1 MHSFGIRRIRN
12 KTIFLSTSML
22 VSAALFA
29 PVQAQQVAA
38 AASTIETVTVT
49 GYAESLQLATDAK
62 RNSTGFTDSIFAE
75 DIGKF
80 PDTDIAE
87 SLNRI
92 PGVTISREID
102 GEGLNVS
109 IRGLGT
115 NFTRVTL
122 NGAAISIASTG
133 GTDQSNN
140 DREIDLN
147 MLPTELFTQ
156 LTVSKSVNAD
166 LLEGGAAGVVNLRS
180 ARPFDYKDEGFH
192 VTYEG
197 QGSDYSNASTLGER
211 GALIAR
217 DTWGD
222 KFGVLLGVA
231 GVHSEVF
238 TTGWED
244 GNAGW
249 VTPGA
254 LTAAQC
260 GAGNTCDS
268 IGGNS
273 WAIPATVPAGV
284 TTGGLVPGQTIDAA
298 ELQHLNPGL
307 TTAQISNALVPRLGR
322 TMYEQGSR
330 DRYNGILSLEWRPT
344 QDLHFYLDGI
354 FGRTFNNLNRSDID
368 WGVRAGAGSQ
378 PLIPENL
385 TVDANG
391 VTTGGTFANSQFFL
405 EARPYQEKG
414 DFFSLNPGASWQIND
429 LMHLDVQAN
438 ASRSHFFRDSPTIL
452 VVSCPSTPNAAGT
465 PGCTAPAGG
474 VYATFTNTGQL
485 TPPTITTN
493 IDLNNPANFQWNN
506 GRVNLQDE
514 KRYEFTQ
521 GAHADYTW
529 GGDLIAL
536 KAGAAYDDIYRNI
549 TAIDASNYW
558 SDAACGE
565 NPNVALPPPN
575 SMPACRGLN
584 VAGSAATVNA
594 VSAGAV
600 PAYPGYGTGY
610 TAGGT
615 PITYGG
621 SLIPQ
626 SALANYL
633 IPGPTG
639 FITANYPA
647 FKAASNYYA
656 IDQAAINAVGNA
668 LPGTTGTYPY
678 ATASNTGGNSGTV
691 EEKDYGLYLETEG
704 KVPFYDHN
712 LRYNVG
718 LRWVET
724 HQYITSPL
732 ANINPAN
739 STLLDGGQYPTIY
752 SFSTAKHDY
761 ADFLPA
767 ANFVYE
773 VSDDFQVRLALSRT
787 MTRPNPNLMISG
799 VNFSDLTAQ
808 NATLGNPN
816 LKPFFSNN
824 IDLGAEYYT
833 GGAGY
838 IGVTAFR
845 KSLSGFTAQS
855 NITEPFSYL
864 AQFGVTYAGLN
875 ATQQAAL
882 NNRGCTSD
890 ASCTATITVTEQVN
904 QPGLLVVDGLE
915 FDYTQPL
922 DFLLA
927 PYGLEGF
934 GFTGNTTILDQHSTG
949 IAPAFATGIPPLAYN
964 VTGYYDHNGAS
975 VRVSYVWND
984 RAYASGSN
992 TQSVCLPSTAVQ
1004 AAGCPGGAYLFS
1016 APYGQMDISSSYRLA
1031 NIFGDLPTDPELT
1044 FDVQNVLSAKLKTYD
1059 QYTNAIH
1066 SYYNQGKVILFGFRG
1081 TF

>member
-1 MHSFGIRRIRN
+1 MHSSKTRVISN

-38 AASTIETVTVT
+38 ASTVETVTVT
-49 GYAESLQLATDAK
+49 GYAESLELATDSK

-122 NGAAISIASTG
+122 NGAAISIASTAA
-133 GTDQSNN
+133 TDQSDN

-192 VTYEG
+192 ITYEG

-268 IGGNS
+268 IGGNA
-273 WAIPATVPAGV
+273 WAIPNTVPAGV
-284 TTGGLVPGQTIDAA
+284 TTGGLVPGQAIDAA

-322 TMYEQGSR
+322 SMYEQGSR

-385 TVDANG
+385 QVDSNG
-391 VTTGGTFANSQFFL
+391 VTTSGTFANSQFFL

-414 DFFSLNPGASWQIND
+414 DFFSLNPGGSWQIND

-465 PGCTAPAGG
+465 PGCAAPAGG
-474 VYATFTNTGQL
+474 VFATFTNAGQL
-485 TPPTITTN
+485 NPPTITTN

-521 GAHADYTW
+521 GAHVDYTW
-529 GGDLIAL
+529 GGHLIAL

-575 SMPACRGLN
+575 TMPACRGLN

-594 VSAGAV
+594 VSAGAA
-600 PAYPGYGTGY
+600 PAYAGYGTGY

-615 PITYGG
+615 PITYSG

-639 FITANYPA
+639 FITANFPA
-647 FKAASNYYA
+647 FKAASNYNA

-678 ATASNTGGNSGTV
+678 STASNVGGNSGTV

-724 HQYITSPL
+724 HKYITSTL

-739 STLLDGGQYPTIY
+739 STLLDGGQYPTVY
-752 SFSTAKHDY
+752 SCSTAKHDY

-787 MTRPNPNLMISG
+787 MTRPNPNQMISG

-824 IDLGAEYYT
+824 IDIGAEYYT

-838 IGVTAFR
+838 IAATAFR

-875 ATQQAAL
+875 LTQQTAL

-890 ASCTATITVTEQVN
+890 ANCTATITVTEQVN

-992 TQSVCLPSTAVQ
+992 TQSVCLPSTAAQ
-1004 AAGCPGGAYLFS
+1004 SIGCPGGAYLFS

>member
-1 MHSFGIRRIRN
+1 MHSVKTGFISNR
-12 KTIFLSTSML
+12 TIFLSTSML

-29 PVQAQQVAA
+29 PAQAQQVAA

-133 GTDQSNN
+133 ATDQSDN

-156 LTVSKSVNAD
+156 LTVNKSVNAD

-192 VTYEG
+192 VTYEA

-222 KFGVLLGVA
+222 KFGVLVGVA

-260 GAGNTCDS
+260 GTGNTCDS
-268 IGGNS
+268 IGGNA

-322 TMYEQGSR
+322 SMYEQGSR

-385 TVDANG
+385 QVDANG
-391 VTTGGTFANSQFFL
+391 VVTSGTFANSQFFL

-414 DFFSLNPGASWQIND
+414 DFFSLNPGGSWQIND
-429 LMHLDVQAN
+429 LMHLDVQVN

-452 VVSCPSTPNAAGT
+452 VVSCPSTPNPAGT
-465 PGCTAPAGG
+465 PGCAAPAGG
-474 VYATFTNTGQL
+474 VFATFTNAGQL
-485 TPPTITTN
+485 NPPTITSN
-493 IDLNNPANFQWNN
+493 IDLNNPANYQWNN

-521 GAHADYTW
+521 GAHVDYTW

-549 TAIDASNYW
+549 TAIDASNIW
-558 SDAACGE
+558 SDAACGD
-565 NPNVALPPPN
+565 NPSNALAPPN

-594 VSAGAV
+594 VSAGAA
-600 PAYPGYGTGY
+600 PAYAGYGTGY
-610 TAGGT
+610 SAGAT

-633 IPGPTG
+633 IAGPTG
-639 FITANYPA
+639 FVTVNYPA

-678 ATASNTGGNSGTV
+678 STASNTGGNSGTV

-732 ANINPAN
+732 TNINPAN
-739 STLLDGGQYPTIY
+739 STLLDGGQYPTVF

-767 ANFVYE
+767 ANAVYE
-773 VSDDFQVRLALSRT
+773 VTDDFQVRLALSRT
-787 MTRPNPNLMISG
+787 MTRPNPNNMISG

-824 IDLGAEYYT
+824 IDIGAEYYT

-838 IGVTAFR
+838 IAATAFR

-875 ATQQAAL
+875 LTQQTAL

-890 ASCTATITVTEQVN
+890 ANCTATITVTEQVN
-904 QPGLLVVDGLE
+904 EPGLLVVNGLE

-927 PYGLEGF
+927 EYGLPGF

-984 RAYASGSN
+984 KAYASGSN
-992 TQSVCLPSTAVQ
+992 TQSVCLPSTAAQSV
-1004 AAGCPGGAYLFS
+1004 GCPGGAYLFS

-1031 NIFGDLPTDPELT
+1031 NVFGDLPTDPELT
-1044 FDVQNVLSAKLKTYD
+1044 FDIQNVLSAKLKTYD

>member
-1 MHSFGIRRIRN
+1 MHSSKTRVISN

-38 AASTIETVTVT
+38 ASTVETVTVT
-49 GYAESLQLATDAK
+49 GYAESLELATDSK

-133 GTDQSNN
+133 ATDQSDN
-140 DREIDLN
+140 DREVDLN

-192 VTYEG
+192 ITYEG

-268 IGGNS
+268 IGGNA
-273 WAIPATVPAGV
+273 WAIPNTVPAGV
-284 TTGGLVPGQTIDAA
+284 TTGGLVPGQAIDAA

-307 TTAQISNALVPRLGR
+307 TTAQISNALLPRLGR
-322 TMYEQGSR
+322 TMFEGGSR
-330 DRYNGILSLEWRPT
+330 DRYNGILSLEWRPS

-385 TVDANG
+385 QVDANG
-391 VTTGGTFANSQFFL
+391 VTTSGTFANSQFFL

-414 DFFSLNPGASWQIND
+414 DFFSLNPGGSWQIND

-452 VVSCPSTPNAAGT
+452 VVSCPSTPNPAGT
-465 PGCTAPAGG
+465 PGCAAPAGG
-474 VYATFTNTGQL
+474 VYANFTNAGQL
-485 TPPTITTN
+485 NPPTITTN

-521 GAHADYTW
+521 GAHVDYTW

-549 TAIDASNYW
+549 TAIDASNIW
-558 SDAACGE
+558 SDAACGD
-565 NPNVALPPPN
+565 NPSNALAPPN

-594 VSAGAV
+594 VSAGAA
-600 PAYPGYGTGY
+600 PAYAGYGTGY

-615 PITYGG
+615 PITYSG

-639 FITANYPA
+639 FITANFPA
-647 FKAASNYYA
+647 FKAASNYNA

-678 ATASNTGGNSGTV
+678 STASNVGGNSGTV
-691 EEKDYGLYLETEG
+691 EEKDYGLYLETQG

-739 STLLDGGQYPTIY
+739 STLLDGGQYPTVY

-787 MTRPNPNLMISG
+787 MTRPNPNQMISG

-824 IDLGAEYYT
+824 IDIGAEYYT

-838 IGVTAFR
+838 IAATAFR

-890 ASCTATITVTEQVN
+890 ANCTATILVTEQVN

-992 TQSVCLPSTAVQ
+992 TQSVCLPSTAAQ
-1004 AAGCPGGAYLFS
+1004 SIGCPGGAYLFS

>member
-1 MHSFGIRRIRN
+1 MHSAKTGFISN

-29 PVQAQQVAA
+29 PAQAQQVA

-62 RNSTGFTDSIFAE
+62 RNSTGFTDTIFAE

-92 PGVTISREID
+92 PGVTINREID
-102 GEGLNVS
+102 GEGVNVS

-133 GTDQSNN
+133 ATDQSNN
-140 DREIDLN
+140 DREVDLN

-197 QGSDYSNASTLGER
+197 QGSDYSNANTLGER

-222 KFGVLLGVA
+222 KFGVLVGVA

-268 IGGNS
+268 IGGNA
-273 WAIPATVPAGV
+273 WVIPATVPAGV

-378 PLIPENL
+378 ALIPENL

-465 PGCTAPAGG
+465 PGCAAPAGG
-474 VYATFTNTGQL
+474 VYATFTNAGQL
-485 TPPTITTN
+485 NPPTITTN

-514 KRYEFTQ
+514 KRYEFTH

-536 KAGAAYDDIYRNI
+536 KAGAAYDDIFRNI
-549 TAIDASNYW
+549 TAIDASNIW
-558 SDAACGE
+558 SDATCGD
-565 NPNVALPPPN
+565 NPSNALAPPN
-575 SMPACRGLN
+575 SVPACRGLN

-594 VSAGAV
+594 VSAGAA
-600 PAYPGYGTGY
+600 PAYAGYGTGY
-610 TAGGT
+610 TAGAT

-639 FITANYPA
+639 FITANFPA
-647 FKAASNYYA
+647 FKAASNYNA

-668 LPGTTGTYPY
+668 LPGSTGTYPY
-678 ATASNTGGNSGTV
+678 STASNTGGNSGTV

-732 ANINPAN
+732 TNINPAN
-739 STLLDGGQYPTIY
+739 STLLDGGQYPTVY

-767 ANFVYE
+767 ANVVYE

-808 NATLGNPN
+808 SASLGNPN

-824 IDLGAEYYT
+824 IDIGAEYYT

-838 IGVTAFR
+838 IAATAFR

-882 NNRGCTSD
+882 NGRGCTSD
-890 ASCTATITVTEQVN
+890 ANCTATITVTEQVN
-904 QPGLLVVDGLE
+904 QPGLLVVNGLE

-927 PYGLEGF
+927 DYGLQGF

-992 TQSVCLPSTAVQ
+992 TQSVCLPSTAAQ
-1004 AAGCPGGAYLFS
+1004 ATGCPAGAYLFS

-1044 FDVQNVLSAKLKTYD
+1044 FDIQNVLSAKLKTYD

>member
-1 MHSFGIRRIRN
+1 MHSAKTRFISN

-29 PVQAQQVAA
+29 PVHAQQE
-38 AASTIETVTVT
+38 ASNIETVTVT

-92 PGVTISREID
+92 PGVTINREID
-102 GEGLNVS
+102 GEGVNVS

-133 GTDQSNN
+133 ATDQSDN

-156 LTVSKSVNAD
+156 LTVNKSVNAD

-192 VTYEG
+192 VTYEA
-197 QGSDYSNASTLGER
+197 QGSDYSNANTLGER

-268 IGGNS
+268 IGGNA

-322 TMYEQGSR
+322 SMYEQGSR

-414 DFFSLNPGASWQIND
+414 DFFSLNPGGSWQIND
-429 LMHLDVQAN
+429 LMHLDVQVN

-452 VVSCPSTPNAAGT
+452 VVSCPSSGNPAGT

-474 VYATFTNTGQL
+474 VYATFSNAGQL

-493 IDLNNPANFQWNN
+493 IDLNNPANYQWNN

-536 KAGAAYDDIYRNI
+536 KAGAAYDDIFRNI

-558 SDAACGE
+558 SDAICGD
-565 NPNVALPPPN
+565 NPSNALPPPN

-594 VSAGAV
+594 VSAGAA
-600 PAYPGYGTGY
+600 PAYAGYDTGY
-610 TAGGT
+610 SAGAT

-621 SLIPQ
+621 SLVPQ
-626 SALANYL
+626 SALVNYL
-633 IPGPTG
+633 IAGPTG
-639 FITANYPA
+639 FVTVNYPA
-647 FKAASNYYA
+647 LKAASNYYA
-656 IDQAAINAVGNA
+656 IDKAAITAVGNA
-668 LPGTTGTYPY
+668 LPGSTGTYPY
-678 ATASNTGGNSGTV
+678 STASNTGGNSGTV

-732 ANINPAN
+732 TNINPAN
-739 STLLDGGQYPTIY
+739 STLLDGGQYPTVY

-767 ANFVYE
+767 ANMVYE
-773 VSDDFQVRLALSRT
+773 VTDDFQVRLALSRT
-787 MTRPNPNLMISG
+787 MTRPNPNQMISG

-824 IDLGAEYYT
+824 IDIGAEYYT

-838 IGVTAFR
+838 IAATAFR

-875 ATQQAAL
+875 LTQQTAL

-890 ASCTATITVTEQVN
+890 ANCTATVTVTEQVN
-904 QPGLLVVDGLE
+904 EPGLLIVDGLE

-992 TQSVCLPSTAVQ
+992 QQSVCLPSTATQ
-1004 AAGCPGGAYLFS
+1004 SAGCPGGAYLFS

-1044 FDVQNVLSAKLKTYD
+1044 FDIQNVLSAKLKTYD

>member
-1 MHSFGIRRIRN
+1 MHSAKTRFISN

-133 GTDQSNN
+133 ATDQSDN

-156 LTVSKSVNAD
+156 LTVNKSVNAD

-192 VTYEG
+192 VTYEA

-222 KFGVLLGVA
+222 KFGVLVGVA

-268 IGGNS
+268 IGGNA

-322 TMYEQGSR
+322 SMYEQGSR

-385 TVDANG
+385 QVDANG
-391 VTTGGTFANSQFFL
+391 VVTSGTFANSQFFL

-465 PGCTAPAGG
+465 PGCASPAGG
-474 VYATFTNTGQL
+474 VFATFTNAGQL
-485 TPPTITTN
+485 NPPTITTN
-493 IDLNNPANFQWNN
+493 IDLNNPANYQWNN

-521 GAHADYTW
+521 GAHVDYTW

-549 TAIDASNYW
+549 TAIDASNIW
-558 SDAACGE
+558 SDAACGD
-565 NPNVALPPPN
+565 NPSNALAPPN

-594 VSAGAV
+594 VSAGAA
-600 PAYPGYGTGY
+600 PAYAGYGTGY
-610 TAGGT
+610 SAGAT

-633 IPGPTG
+633 IAGPTG
-639 FITANYPA
+639 FVTVNYPA

-678 ATASNTGGNSGTV
+678 STASNTGGNSGTV

-732 ANINPAN
+732 TNINPAN
-739 STLLDGGQYPTIY
+739 STLLDGGQFPTVF

-767 ANFVYE
+767 ANAVYE
-773 VSDDFQVRLALSRT
+773 VTDDFQVRLALSRT
-787 MTRPNPNLMISG
+787 MTRPNPNNMISG

-824 IDLGAEYYT
+824 IDIGAEYYT

-838 IGVTAFR
+838 IAATAFR

-875 ATQQAAL
+875 LTQQTAL

-890 ASCTATITVTEQVN
+890 ANCTATITVTEQVN
-904 QPGLLVVDGLE
+904 EPGLLVVNGLE

-927 PYGLEGF
+927 AYGLPGF

-984 RAYASGSN
+984 KAYASGSN
-992 TQSVCLPSTAVQ
+992 TQSVCLPSTAAQSV
-1004 AAGCPGGAYLFS
+1004 GCPGGAYLFS

-1044 FDVQNVLSAKLKTYD
+1044 FDIQNVLSAKLKTYD

>member
-1 MHSFGIRRIRN
+1 MHPVKTRFIRN

-29 PVQAQQVAA
+29 PAHAQQVAA
-38 AASTIETVTVT
+38 ASTVPETVTVT
-49 GYAESLQLATDAK
+49 GYAESLELATDAK
-62 RNSTGFTDSIFAE
+62 RNSTGFTDTIFAE

-133 GTDQSNN
+133 ATDQSDN

-192 VTYEG
+192 ITYEA
-197 QGSDYSNASTLGER
+197 QGSDYSNANTLGER

-222 KFGVLLGVA
+222 KFGVLVGLA

-238 TTGWED
+238 TKGWED

-254 LTAAQC
+254 LSAAQC

-268 IGGNS
+268 IGGNA

-284 TTGGLVPGQTIDAA
+284 TTGGLVPGQAIDAA

-322 TMYEQGSR
+322 TMYERGSR

-354 FGRTFNNLNRSDID
+354 FGRTFNALDRSDID

-385 TVDANG
+385 TLDPNG
-391 VTTGGTFANSQFFL
+391 VVTGGTFANSQFFL

-452 VVSCPSTPNAAGT
+452 VVSCPSSGNPAGT

-474 VYATFTNTGQL
+474 VYATFTNAGQL

-549 TAIDASNYW
+549 TAIDASNIW
-558 SDAACGE
+558 SDAACGD
-565 NPNVALPPPN
+565 NPSNALAPPN

-584 VAGSAATVNA
+584 VAGTAATVNA
-594 VSAGAV
+594 VSAGAA
-600 PAYPGYGTGY
+600 PAYAGYGTGY
-610 TAGGT
+610 TAGAT

-647 FKAASNYYA
+647 FKAASNYNA

-678 ATASNTGGNSGTV
+678 STASNVGGNSGTV

-704 KVPFYDHN
+704 KVPVYDHN

-724 HQYITSPL
+724 HQYITSPV

-739 STLLDGGQYPTIY
+739 ATLLDGGQYPTVY

-767 ANFVYE
+767 ANMVYE

-787 MTRPNPNLMISG
+787 MTRPNPNQMISG

-824 IDLGAEYYT
+824 IDIGAEYYT

-875 ATQQAAL
+875 ATQQTAL

-890 ASCTATITVTEQVN
+890 TNCTATILVTEQVN
-904 QPGLLVVDGLE
+904 QAGLLVVNGLE

-927 PYGLEGF
+927 DYGLPGF

-964 VTGYYDHNGAS
+964 LTGYYDHNGAS

-984 RAYASGSN
+984 RTYSSGSN
-992 TQSVCLPSTAVQ
+992 TQSVCLPSTAAQ
-1004 AAGCPGGAYLFS
+1004 ATGCPAGAYLFS

-1044 FDVQNVLSAKLKTYD
+1044 FDVQNVLSGKLKVYD

-1066 SYYNQGKVILFGFRG
+1066 SYYNQGKVFLFGFRG

>member
-1 MHSFGIRRIRN
+1 MHSAKTRFISN

-29 PVQAQQVAA
+29 PVHAQQE
-38 AASTIETVTVT
+38 ASNIETVTVT

-92 PGVTISREID
+92 PGVTINREID
-102 GEGLNVS
+102 GEGVNVS

-133 GTDQSNN
+133 ATDQSDN

-156 LTVSKSVNAD
+156 LTVNKSVNAD

-192 VTYEG
+192 VTYEA
-197 QGSDYSNASTLGER
+197 QGSDYSNANTLGER

-268 IGGNS
+268 IGGNA

-322 TMYEQGSR
+322 SMYEQGSR

-414 DFFSLNPGASWQIND
+414 DFFSLNPGGSWQIND
-429 LMHLDVQAN
+429 LMHLDVQVN

-452 VVSCPSTPNAAGT
+452 VVSCPSSGNPAGT

-474 VYATFTNTGQL
+474 VYATFSNAGQL

-493 IDLNNPANFQWNN
+493 IDLNNPANYQWNN

-536 KAGAAYDDIYRNI
+536 KAGAAYDDIFRNI

-558 SDAACGE
+558 SDAICGD
-565 NPNVALPPPN
+565 NPSNALPPPN

-594 VSAGAV
+594 VSAGAA
-600 PAYPGYGTGY
+600 PAYAGYDTGY
-610 TAGGT
+610 SAGAT

-621 SLIPQ
+621 SLVPQ

-633 IPGPTG
+633 IAGPTG
-639 FITANYPA
+639 FVTVNYPA
-647 FKAASNYYA
+647 LKAASNYYA
-656 IDQAAINAVGNA
+656 IDKAAITAVGNA
-668 LPGTTGTYPY
+668 LPGSTGTYPY
-678 ATASNTGGNSGTV
+678 STASNTGGNSGTV

-732 ANINPAN
+732 TNINPAN
-739 STLLDGGQYPTIY
+739 STLLDGGQYPTVY

-767 ANFVYE
+767 ANMVYE
-773 VSDDFQVRLALSRT
+773 VTDDFQVRLALSRT
-787 MTRPNPNLMISG
+787 MTRPNPNQMISG

-824 IDLGAEYYT
+824 IDIGAEYYT

-838 IGVTAFR
+838 IAATAFR

-875 ATQQAAL
+875 LTQQTAL

-890 ASCTATITVTEQVN
+890 ANCTATVTVTEQVN
-904 QPGLLVVDGLE
+904 EPGLLIVDGLE

-992 TQSVCLPSTAVQ
+992 QQSVCLPSTATQ
-1004 AAGCPGGAYLFS
+1004 SAGCPGGAYLFS

-1044 FDVQNVLSAKLKTYD
+1044 FDIQNVLSAKLKTYD